1 MSQNSS
7 LQTAVDTLQHGGVVA
22 YPTEAVW
29 GVGCDPYN
37 EQAVQRLL
45 QLKQRDPAK
54 GLILIAGSISQ
65 FEPLLTELSEQQRGH
80 LEAHW
85 PGPYTY
91 LVPANQQVPS
101 LIKGEHRSVALRVSA
116 HQPVV
121 DLCAAFGG
129 PIVSSS
135 ANLAGMPAA
144 KTEQEVQQQL
154 ADNLDYVLSGPLGG
168 NNNPSEIRDLISGQ
182 VIRNG

>member
-1 MSQNSS
+1 MLNPQH
-7 LQTAVDTLQHGGVVA
+7 LQAAVDTLQQGGVVA

-37 EQAVQRLL
+37 EQAVQKLL

-54 GLILIAGSISQ
+54 GLILIAGSIRQ
-65 FEPLLTELSEQQRGH
+65 FEPLLSELSQQQREQ
-80 LEAHW
+80 LEQHW

-91 LVPANQQVPS
+91 LVPANEQVPA
-101 LIKGEHRSVALRVSA
+101 LIRGKFTSVALRVSA
-116 HQPVV
+116 HQPVI
-121 DLCAAFGG
+121 DLCEAFGG

-154 ADNLDYVLSGPLGG
+154 ANNLDYLLPGPLGG
-168 NNNPSEIRDLISGQ
+168 NSNPSEIRDLISGQ